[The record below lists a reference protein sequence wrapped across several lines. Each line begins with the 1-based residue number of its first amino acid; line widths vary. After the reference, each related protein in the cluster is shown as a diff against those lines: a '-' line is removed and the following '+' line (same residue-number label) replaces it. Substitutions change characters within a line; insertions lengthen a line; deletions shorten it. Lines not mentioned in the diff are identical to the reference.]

1 MLNARVGCFTSAK
14 YEVNAPFSRQQP
26 PLSQRDVC
34 KVDTHPPRPQR
45 SGCVA
50 RLNAEHRA
58 DADPTAC
65 RALTC
70 FEEDDL
76 IVLTEVHE
84 AVDALGKLHHVLDG
98 VGDLNGA
105 LLPHRLS

>member
-1 MLNARVGCFTSAK
+1 M
-14 YEVNAPFSRQQP
+14 
-26 PLSQRDVC
+26 
-34 KVDTHPPRPQR
+34 
-45 SGCVA
+45 
-50 RLNAEHRA
+50 NAEHRA